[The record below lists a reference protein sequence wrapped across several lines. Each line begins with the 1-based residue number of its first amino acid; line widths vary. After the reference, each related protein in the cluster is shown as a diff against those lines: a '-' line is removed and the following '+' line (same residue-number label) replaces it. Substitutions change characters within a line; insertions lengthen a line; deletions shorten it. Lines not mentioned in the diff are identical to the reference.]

1 MRNKKVSLKTCLIL
15 CIICVLSTATV
26 FGSSTMRQIV
36 AYLNFGL
43 NIVVDGEVKELY
55 DANGNRVY
63 PISYS
68 GSTYVPIRGI
78 GEIFNAEVEWDS
90 KTGSV
95 IVNTKN
101 KIEDIDLLKGLTKKT
116 NYSYVLPEN
125 ERNLTINNQVLEF
138 ENGLLCK
145 NLQVSDF
152 QLNDYVGIPITKGIK
167 TVSFKA
173 FSDNS
178 ASINIFN
185 QQGKLI
191 KTLYIQPN
199 VLTDCIVNVDKET
212 NTELYFVSVAQSDVV
227 DENSS
232 LKLFNMIG
240 N

>member
-101 KIEDIDLLKGLTKKT
+101 KIE
-116 NYSYVLPEN
+116 
-125 ERNLTINNQVLEF
+125 NLI
-138 ENGLLCK
+138 
-145 NLQVSDF
+145 
-152 QLNDYVGIPITKGIK
+152 
-167 TVSFKA
+167 
-173 FSDNS
+173 
-178 ASINIFN
+178 
-185 QQGKLI
+185 
-191 KTLYIQPN
+191 
-199 VLTDCIVNVDKET
+199 
-212 NTELYFVSVAQSDVV
+212 
-227 DENSS
+227 
-232 LKLFNMIG
+232 
-240 N
+240 